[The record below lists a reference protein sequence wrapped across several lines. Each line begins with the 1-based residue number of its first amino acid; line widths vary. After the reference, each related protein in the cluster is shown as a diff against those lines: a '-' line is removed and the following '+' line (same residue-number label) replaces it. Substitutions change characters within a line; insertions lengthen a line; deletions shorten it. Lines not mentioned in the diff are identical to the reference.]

1 MRAAATTPPDKAI
14 ANPGFDVVVVEDDA
28 VIREQLADIFADDGL
43 RVTTARD
50 GEEAL
55 AVLESEPVRVVV
67 SDLMMPRMNGWDL
80 VRALRATEK
89 LANLP
94 VLFITAV
101 TNAHRVPA
109 GPVFLK
115 PLDVDSLLRAVKIH
129 AGRLT

>member
-1 MRAAATTPPDKAI
+1 M
-14 ANPGFDVVVVEDDA
+14 VVVEDDV
-28 VIREQLADIFADDGL
+28 VIREQLAEVFADDGL

-55 AVLESEPVRVVV
+55 AVLESEPVKVVV
-67 SDLMMPRMNGWDL
+67 SDLMMPGMNGWEL
-80 VRALRATEK
+80 ARALRSTPE
-89 LANLP
+89 LSDVP

-129 AGRLT
+129 AGRSI

>member
-1 MRAAATTPPDKAI
+1 MDTASKFADQ
-14 ANPGFDVVVVEDDA
+14 GFDVVVVEDDH
-28 VIREQLADIFADDGL
+28 VIREQLAEVFSDDGL

-55 AVLESEPVRVVV
+55 AVMEGAPVRVVV
-67 SDLMMPRMNGWDL
+67 SDLMMPGMNGWDL
-80 VRALRATEK
+80 ARALRSLPR
-89 LANLP
+89 LADVP

-129 AGRLT
+129 AGR

>member
-1 MRAAATTPPDKAI
+1 MRAAA
-14 ANPGFDVVVVEDDA
+14 NPFRTGDPRGFDVVVVEDDI
-28 VIREQLADIFADDGL
+28 VIREQLADVFADEGL

-67 SDLMMPRMNGWDL
+67 SDLMMPGMNGWEL
-80 VRALRATEK
+80 ARALRATPE
-89 LANLP
+89 LADVP

-129 AGRLT
+129 AGRST